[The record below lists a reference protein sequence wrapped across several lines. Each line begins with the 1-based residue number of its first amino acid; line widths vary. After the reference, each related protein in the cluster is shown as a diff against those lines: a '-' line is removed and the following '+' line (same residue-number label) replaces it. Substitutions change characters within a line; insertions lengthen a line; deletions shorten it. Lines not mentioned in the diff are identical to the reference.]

1 MKTLSK
7 ILSVGSMGNNGSF
20 CQRKKTEEV
29 DDYQTIKLMII
40 YCNMIFIY
48 I

>member
-1 MKTLSK
+1 MKFLSET
-7 ILSVGSMGNNGSF
+7 LSVGSMGSNGSF

-29 DDYQTIKLMII
+29 DEYQTIKLMII
-40 YCNMIFIY
+40 HCNMIFIY